1 MPVWSSMISFF
12 QMVSR
17 RKVITANG
25 YRESHLH
32 RCLTVLDLVAF
43 GVGSTLGAGV
53 YVLAGEVAKNISGPS
68 IIISFFIAAV
78 VSILAGLCYAEFGAR
93 VPLTGSAYLY
103 SYITVGELCA
113 FVTGWNLLLSYVIG
127 ASSIARAWSATFD
140 EILGKNLGNVFNIH
154 LTLSIPG
161 LAEYPDIFAVCLIF
175 LVTGLLSIGIKE
187 STTVNKVFT
196 TINVV
201 ILVFITI
208 SGLFKGDLKN
218 WRLSEDD
225 LRRLIDS
232 NLSNQTVAGNGTW
245 KYGTG
250 GFMPYGFSGTLAGA
264 ATCFYAFVGFDC
276 IATTGEEVKDPHK
289 SIPLGIIFSLLI
301 CFLTYFGVSAALTL
315 MMPYH
320 LLDTLSPLP
329 VAFEYI
335 GWRSAKYAVAVGSLC
350 ALTTSLLGS
359 MFPMPRILFAMARD
373 GLLFHVLAR
382 VNSQQN
388 PIIATLV
395 SGVVSALLAV
405 LFDLKVLVNVMSI
418 GTLLAYTLVAVSIL
432 LLRYQ
437 PDPSSPDPIEKT
449 TVSKM
454 AWIDLLIHPDI
465 IPSHHSS
472 RLVVYTLFILAL
484 FICVVCV
491 LTSIKLPCLTSGTL
505 WCVVCLF
512 FNLLGILL
520 ASLVIWRQPQSQKK
534 VDFMVPCLP
543 FLPIFSIFIN
553 SFLMAQLSYETW
565 VLFSVW
571 LLIGFLIYFGYG
583 IHHSTENKKNKD
595 SSLEKTTHLIN
606 STDSNVTFKK

>member
-1 MPVWSSMISFF
+1 M
-12 QMVSR
+12 
-17 RKVITANG
+17 
-25 YRESHLH
+25 
-32 RCLTVLDLVAF
+32 DLVAF

-53 YVLAGEVAKNISGPS
+53 YVLAGEVAKNTSGPS
-68 IIISFFIAAV
+68 IIISFLIAAM
-78 VSILAGLCYAEFGAR
+78 VSILAGFCYAEFGAR

-154 LTLSIPG
+154 LATSIPG

-208 SGLFKGDLKN
+208 SGLFRGDLKN
-218 WRLSEDD
+218 WTLSEDD

-232 NLSNQTVAGNGTW
+232 NLRYQIPDISV
-245 KYGTG
+245 Y
-250 GFMPYGFSGTLAGA
+250 
-264 ATCFYAFVGFDC
+264 C
-276 IATTGEEVKDPHK
+276 EEVKDPHK
-289 SIPLGIIFSLLI
+289 SIPLGIVFSLLI
-301 CFLTYFGVSAALTL
+301 CFMIYFGVSAALTL

-320 LLDTLSPLP
+320 LLDPLSPLP

-335 GWRSAKYAVAVGSLC
+335 GWRPAKYAVALGSLC
-350 ALTTSLLGS
+350 ALTTSLLGA

-388 PIIATLV
+388 PVISTLV
-395 SGVVSALLAV
+395 SGAVSALLAV
-405 LFDLKVLVNVMSI
+405 LFDLKILVNVMSI

-437 PDPSSPDPIEKT
+437 PDPGSPDPIEKT
-449 TVSKM
+449 TV
-454 AWIDLLIHPDI
+454 
-465 IPSHHSS
+465 
-472 RLVVYTLFILAL
+472 
-484 FICVVCV
+484 
-491 LTSIKLPCLTSGTL
+491 
-505 WCVVCLF
+505 
-512 FNLLGILL
+512 
-520 ASLVIWRQPQSQKK
+520 
-534 VDFMVPCLP
+534 PCLP
-543 FLPIFSIFIN
+543 FLPIISILVN

-571 LLIGFLIYFGYG
+571 LLIGKFSNEKNDIAVQCIAGFLIYFGYG
-583 IHHSTENKKNKD
+583 ICHSTERKKNKD
-595 SSLEKTTHLIN
+595 LSLEKTTHLIN
-606 STDSNVTFKK
+606 SPDSNVTFKK

>member
-1 MPVWSSMISFF
+1 MQDGYDSTLQISERISHTEENLDLLFLFQMPAWSSIISLC
-12 QMVSR
+12 QIVSR
-17 RKVITANG
+17 QKVITANG

-53 YVLAGEVAKNISGPS
+53 YVLAGEVARNTSGPS
-68 IIISFFIAAV
+68 IIISFFIAAM
-78 VSILAGLCYAEFGAR
+78 VSILAGFCYAEFGAR

-140 EILGKNLGNVFNIH
+140 EIWGKNLGNVFNIH

-187 STTVNKVFT
+187 STIVNKVFT
-196 TINVV
+196 TINLT
-201 ILVFITI
+201 ILIFITI

-232 NLSNQTVAGNGTW
+232 NLS
-245 KYGTG
+245 
-250 GFMPYGFSGTLAGA
+250 
-264 ATCFYAFVGFDC
+264 
-276 IATTGEEVKDPHK
+276 
-289 SIPLGIIFSLLI
+289 
-301 CFLTYFGVSAALTL
+301 
-315 MMPYH
+315 
-320 LLDTLSPLP
+320 
-329 VAFEYI
+329 
-335 GWRSAKYAVAVGSLC
+335 
-350 ALTTSLLGS
+350 LLGS
-359 MFPMPRILFAMARD
+359 MFPIPRILFAMARD

-388 PIIATLV
+388 PVIATLV
-395 SGVVSALLAV
+395 SGAVSALLAV

-418 GTLLAYTLVAVSIL
+418 GTLLAYSLVAVSIL

-449 TVSKM
+449 TVSRM

-465 IPSHHSS
+465 IPSHQSS
-472 RLVVYTLFILAL
+472 RLVACTVFILGKYYILSSSFHLCCVRADL
-484 FICVVCV
+484 HKIAMFDIWNSVVCC
-491 LTSIKLPCLTSGTL
+491 LPLFQLAGDSTSISGHLETASKSEESRFQETKKSITSYDEEKSNAAVL
-505 WCVVCLF
+505 CV
-512 FNLLGILL
+512 
-520 ASLVIWRQPQSQKK
+520 A
-534 VDFMVPCLP
+534 
-543 FLPIFSIFIN
+543 
-553 SFLMAQLSYETW
+553 
-565 VLFSVW
+565 
-571 LLIGFLIYFGYG
+571 GFLIYFGYG
-583 IHHSTENKKNKD
+583 ICHSTENKKNKD

>member
-1 MPVWSSMISFF
+1 MPVWSSIISLF

-53 YVLAGEVAKNISGPS
+53 YVLAGEVAKNTSGPS
-68 IIISFFIAAV
+68 IIISFFIAAL
-78 VSILAGLCYAEFGAR
+78 VSILAGFCYAEFGAR
-93 VPLTGSAYLY
+93 VPLAGSAYLY

-113 FVTGWNLLLSYVIG
+113 FITGWNLLLSYVIG

-140 EILGKNLGNVFNIH
+140 EILDKNLGNVFNIH
-154 LTLSIPG
+154 LSLSIPG

-187 STTVNKVFT
+187 STTVNKVLT
-196 TINVV
+196 AINLV
-201 ILVFITI
+201 ILIFITI

-225 LRRLIDS
+225 LR
-232 NLSNQTVAGNGTW
+232 SNQTVAGNGTW

-276 IATTGEEVKDPHK
+276 IATAGEEVKDPHK

-301 CFLTYFGVSAALTL
+301 CFLIYFGVSAALTL

-320 LLDTLSPLP
+320 LLDPLSPLP
-329 VAFEYI
+329 VAFEYVR
-335 GWRSAKYAVAVGSLC
+335 WRSAKYAVAVGSLC

-388 PIIATLV
+388 PVIATLV
-395 SGVVSALLAV
+395 SGAVSALLAV

-418 GTLLAYTLVAVSIL
+418 GTLLAYSLVAIKQSRHSVSCFSIAYKGMYRIVQSCMRKMCL
-432 LLRYQ
+432 
-437 PDPSSPDPIEKT
+437 SPACF
-449 TVSKM
+449 SQ
-454 AWIDLLIHPDI
+454 I
-465 IPSHHSS
+465 IFYP
-472 RLVVYTLFILAL
+472 VL
-484 FICVVCV
+484 FICAVCM
-491 LTSIKLPCLTSGTL
+491 LTSTKLPCLTSGTL
-505 WCVVCLF
+505 WCVVCLCC
-512 FNLLGILL
+512 NLLGILL

-534 VDFMVPCLP
+534 VDFKVPCLP
-543 FLPIFSIFIN
+543 FLPIISIFVN

-583 IHHSTENKKNKD
+583 ICHSTERKKNKD

-606 STDSNVTFKK
+606 STDSNVTLKK

>member
-1 MPVWSSMISFF
+1 MPVCSSIISFF

-25 YRESHLH
+25 YGESHLN

-68 IIISFFIAAV
+68 VIISFFIAAM
-78 VSILAGLCYAEFGAR
+78 VSILAGFCYAEFGAR
-93 VPLTGSAYLY
+93 VPLAGSAYLY

-187 STTVNKVFT
+187 STIVNKVFT
-196 TINVV
+196 TINLT
-201 ILVFITI
+201 ILIFIII

-225 LRRLIDS
+225 LNHTL
-232 NLSNQTVAGNGTW
+232 AGNGTW

-250 GFMPYGFSGTLAGA
+250 GFMPHGFSGTLAGA

-301 CFLTYFGVSAALTL
+301 CFLIYFGVSAALTL

-320 LLDTLSPLP
+320 LLDPLSPLP
-329 VAFEYI
+329 VAFEYVR
-335 GWRSAKYAVAVGSLC
+335 WRSAKYVVAVGSLC

-388 PIIATLV
+388 PVIATLV
-395 SGVVSALLAV
+395 SGAVSALLAV

-418 GTLLAYTLVAVSIL
+418 GTLLAYSLVAVSIL
-432 LLRYQ
+432 LLRIVL
-437 PDPSSPDPIEKT
+437 SCMRKMCLSPACF
-449 TVSKM
+449 SQ
-454 AWIDLLIHPDI
+454 I
-465 IPSHHSS
+465 ILSP
-472 RLVVYTLFILAL
+472 VL
-484 FICVVCV
+484 FICAVCM

-505 WCVVCLF
+505 WCVVFLCS
-512 FNLLGILL
+512 NLLGILL
-520 ASLVIWRQPQSQKK
+520 ASLVIWKQPQSQKK
-534 VDFMVPCLP
+534 VDFKV
-543 FLPIFSIFIN
+543 
-553 SFLMAQLSYETW
+553 
-565 VLFSVW
+565 
-571 LLIGFLIYFGYG
+571 
-583 IHHSTENKKNKD
+583 
-595 SSLEKTTHLIN
+595 SSKILG
-606 STDSNVTFKK
+606 

>member
-1 MPVWSSMISFF
+1 MPVWSSIISLF

-25 YRESHLH
+25 YGESHLN

-43 GVGSTLGAGV
+43 GAGSTLGAGV

-68 IIISFFIAAV
+68 IIISFFIAAM
-78 VSILAGLCYAEFGAR
+78 VSILAGFCYAEFGAR
-93 VPLTGSAYLY
+93 VPLAGSAYLY
-103 SYITVGELCA
+103 SYVTVGEICA

-161 LAEYPDIFAVCLIF
+161 LAEYLDIFAVCLIF

-187 STTVNKVFT
+187 STIVNKVFT
-196 TINVV
+196 TINLATL
-201 ILVFITI
+201 IFIII

-225 LRRLIDS
+225 LR
-232 NLSNQTVAGNGTW
+232 SNQTLAGNGTW

-276 IATTGEEVKDPHK
+276 IAAIGEEVKDPHK

-301 CFLTYFGVSAALTL
+301 CFLIYFGVSAALTL

-320 LLDTLSPLP
+320 LLDPLSPLP
-329 VAFEYI
+329 MAFEYVR
-335 GWRSAKYAVAVGSLC
+335 WRSAKYVVAVGSLC

-388 PIIATLV
+388 PVIATLV
-395 SGVVSALLAV
+395 SGAVSALLAV
-405 LFDLKVLVNVMSI
+405 LFDLKVLVDVMSI
-418 GTLLAYTLVAVSIL
+418 GTLLAYSLVAVSIL
-432 LLRYQ
+432 LLRKMCL
-437 PDPSSPDPIEKT
+437 SPACF
-449 TVSKM
+449 SQ
-454 AWIDLLIHPDI
+454 I
-465 IPSHHSS
+465 IFYP
-472 RLVVYTLFILAL
+472 VL
-484 FICVVCV
+484 FICAVCM
-491 LTSIKLPCLTSGTL
+491 LTSTKLPCLTSGTL
-505 WCVVCLF
+505 WCVICLCS
-512 FNLLGILL
+512 NLLGILL

-534 VDFMVPCLP
+534 VDFKVPCLP
-543 FLPIFSIFIN
+543 FLPIFSIFVNI
-553 SFLMAQLSYETW
+553 FLMAQLSYETW
-565 VLFSVW
+565 VLFSIW

-583 IHHSTENKKNKD
+583 ICHSTEKKNKD
-595 SSLEKTTHLIN
+595 SSLEKPTHLIN

>member
-1 MPVWSSMISFF
+1 MQLFPPRSARAATSHASESSNSGRPLAPPSLPSRGKENDVCCRERHARYSGRASF
-12 QMVSR
+12 S
-17 RKVITANG
+17 TSLTC
-25 YRESHLH
+25 REKRYHPEH
-32 RCLTVLDLVAF
+32 IR
-43 GVGSTLGAGV
+43 
-53 YVLAGEVAKNISGPS
+53 
-68 IIISFFIAAV
+68 
-78 VSILAGLCYAEFGAR
+78 
-93 VPLTGSAYLY
+93 
-103 SYITVGELCA
+103 
-113 FVTGWNLLLSYVIG
+113 

-154 LTLSIPG
+154 LATSIPG

-208 SGLFKGDLKN
+208 SGLFRGDLKN
-218 WRLSEDD
+218 WTLSEDD

-232 NLSNQTVAGNGTW
+232 NLSNQSVVGNDTW

-289 SIPLGIIFSLLI
+289 SIPLGIVFSLLI
-301 CFLTYFGVSAALTL
+301 CFMIYFGVSAALTL

-320 LLDTLSPLP
+320 LLDPLSPLP

-335 GWRSAKYAVAVGSLC
+335 GWRPAKYAVAVGSLC
-350 ALTTSLLGS
+350 ALTTSLLGA

-388 PIIATLV
+388 PVISTLV
-395 SGVVSALLAV
+395 SGAVSALLAV
-405 LFDLKVLVNVMSI
+405 LFDLKILVNVMSI

-437 PDPSSPDPIEKT
+437 PDPGSPDPIEKT
-449 TVSKM
+449 TVSRM

-472 RLVVYTLFILAL
+472 RLVAYTVFILAF
-484 FICVVCV
+484 FICIVCV
-491 LTSIKLPCLTSGTL
+491 LTATKWPCLTSGTL
-505 WCVVCLF
+505 WCIVCLF
-512 FNLLGILL
+512 SNLLGILL
-520 ASLVIWRQPQSQKK
+520 ASLVIWRQPQSQEK

-543 FLPIFSIFIN
+543 FLPIISILVN

-583 IHHSTENKKNKD
+583 ICHSTERKKNKD
-595 SSLEKTTHLIN
+595 LSLEKTTHLIN
-606 STDSNVTFKK
+606 SPDSNVTFKK

>member
-1 MPVWSSMISFF
+1 
-12 QMVSR
+12 
-17 RKVITANG
+17 
-25 YRESHLH
+25 ESHLH

-53 YVLAGEVAKNISGPS
+53 YVLAGEVAKNTSGPS
-68 IIISFFIAAV
+68 IIISFFIAAL
-78 VSILAGLCYAEFGAR
+78 VSILAGFCYAEFGAR
-93 VPLTGSAYLY
+93 VPLAGSAYLY

-113 FVTGWNLLLSYVIG
+113 FITGWNLLLSYVIG

-140 EILGKNLGNVFNIH
+140 EILDKNLGNVFNIH
-154 LTLSIPG
+154 LSLSIPG

-187 STTVNKVFT
+187 STTVNKVLT
-196 TINVV
+196 AINLV
-201 ILVFITI
+201 ILIFITI

-276 IATTGEEVKDPHK
+276 IATAGEEVKDPHK

-301 CFLTYFGVSAALTL
+301 CFLIYFGVSAALTL

-320 LLDTLSPLP
+320 LLDPLSPLP
-329 VAFEYI
+329 VAFEYVR
-335 GWRSAKYAVAVGSLC
+335 WRSAKYAVAVGSLC

-388 PIIATLV
+388 PVIATLV
-395 SGVVSALLAV
+395 SGAVSALLAV

-418 GTLLAYTLVAVSIL
+418 GTLLAYSLVAVSIL

-449 TVSKM
+449 TIKQSRHSVSCFSIAYKGMYRIVQSCMRKM
-454 AWIDLLIHPDI
+454 CLSPACFSQI
-465 IPSHHSS
+465 IFYP
-472 RLVVYTLFILAL
+472 VL
-484 FICVVCV
+484 FICAVCM
-491 LTSIKLPCLTSGTL
+491 LTSTKLPCLTSGTL
-505 WCVVCLF
+505 WCVVCLCC
-512 FNLLGILL
+512 NLLGILL

-534 VDFMVPCLP
+534 VDFKVPCLP
-543 FLPIFSIFIN
+543 FLPIISIFVN

-565 VLFSVW
+565 VLFSEKSDAAV
-571 LLIGFLIYFGYG
+571 LCVAGFLIYFGYG
-583 IHHSTENKKNKD
+583 ICHSTERKKNKD

-606 STDSNVTFKK
+606 STDS

>member
-1 MPVWSSMISFF
+1 MSFYAALNNYFKIFGFAFICLSLHLTEVCKMPVWSSIISLF

-53 YVLAGEVAKNISGPS
+53 YVLAGEVARNISGPS
-68 IIISFFIAAV
+68 IILSFFIAAM

-154 LTLSIPG
+154 LTLNIPG

-175 LVTGLLSIGIKE
+175 LVTSLLSIGIKE

-196 TINVV
+196 TINLV
-201 ILVFITI
+201 ILIFITI
-208 SGLFKGDLKN
+208 SGLLKGDLKN
-218 WRLSEDD
+218 WRLSQND
-225 LRRLIDS
+225 LQRLTDS
-232 NLSNQTVAGNGTW
+232 NLSNRTVAGNETW

-289 SIPLGIIFSLLI
+289 SIPLGIVFSLLI
-301 CFLTYFGVSAALTL
+301 CFLIYFGVSSALTL

-320 LLDTLSPLP
+320 LLDPLSPLP

-335 GWRSAKYAVAVGSLC
+335 GWRSAKYVVAVGSLC

-359 MFPMPRILFAMARD
+359 MFPMPRILYAMARD

-382 VNSQQN
+382 VNCQQN
-388 PIIATLV
+388 PVIATLV
-395 SGVVSALLAV
+395 SGAVSALLAV
-405 LFDLKVLVNVMSI
+405 LFDLKVLVDVMSI
-418 GTLLAYTLVAVSIL
+418 GTLLAYTLVALSIL

-449 TVSKM
+449 TVSRM

-472 RLVVYTLFILAL
+472 RLVVYTVFILDYVL
-484 FICVVCV
+484 SSSSHLCCVRAD
-491 LTSIKLPCLTSGTL
+491 LHKIAMFDIWNS
-505 WCVVCLF
+505 VVY
-512 FNLLGILL
+512 
-520 ASLVIWRQPQSQKK
+520 
-534 VDFMVPCLP
+534 CLP
-543 FLPIFSIFIN
+543 FFQLAGDSTGIAGHLETASKSEESTFHENDQIILTSPIFEEFGNLKKMLVCHMRPIEDHTFIK
-553 SFLMAQLSYETW
+553 
-565 VLFSVW
+565 V
-571 LLIGFLIYFGYG
+571 
-583 IHHSTENKKNKD
+583 
-595 SSLEKTTHLIN
+595 
-606 STDSNVTFKK
+606 

>member
-1 MPVWSSMISFF
+1 GTCIKMIKEIFF
-12 QMVSR
+12 AKYTR
-17 RKVITANG
+17 TK
-25 YRESHLH
+25 SHLH

-53 YVLAGEVAKNISGPS
+53 YVLAGEVAKNTSGPS
-68 IIISFFIAAV
+68 IIISFFIAAL
-78 VSILAGLCYAEFGAR
+78 VSILAGFCYAEFGAR
-93 VPLTGSAYLY
+93 VPLAGSAYLY

-113 FVTGWNLLLSYVIG
+113 FITGWNLLLSYVIG

-140 EILGKNLGNVFNIH
+140 EILDKNLGNVFNIH
-154 LTLSIPG
+154 LSLSIPG

-187 STTVNKVFT
+187 STTVNKVLT
-196 TINVV
+196 AINLV
-201 ILVFITI
+201 ILIFITI

-225 LRRLIDS
+225 LR
-232 NLSNQTVAGNGTW
+232 SNQTVAGNGTW

-276 IATTGEEVKDPHK
+276 IATAGEEVKDPHK

-301 CFLTYFGVSAALTL
+301 CFLIYFGVSAALTL

-320 LLDTLSPLP
+320 LLDPLSPLP
-329 VAFEYI
+329 VAFEYVR
-335 GWRSAKYAVAVGSLC
+335 WRSAKYAVAVGSLC

-388 PIIATLV
+388 PVIATLV
-395 SGVVSALLAV
+395 SGAVSALLAV

-418 GTLLAYTLVAVSIL
+418 GTLLAYSLVASRHSVSCFSIAYKGMYRIVQSCMRKMCL
-432 LLRYQ
+432 
-437 PDPSSPDPIEKT
+437 SPACF
-449 TVSKM
+449 SQ
-454 AWIDLLIHPDI
+454 I
-465 IPSHHSS
+465 IFYP
-472 RLVVYTLFILAL
+472 VL
-484 FICVVCV
+484 FICAVCM
-491 LTSIKLPCLTSGTL
+491 LTSTKLPCLTSGTL
-505 WCVVCLF
+505 WCVVCLCC
-512 FNLLGILL
+512 NLLGILL

-534 VDFMVPCLP
+534 VDFKVPCLP
-543 FLPIFSIFIN
+543 FLPIISIFVN

-583 IHHSTENKKNKD
+583 ICHSTERKKNKD

-606 STDSNVTFKK
+606 STDSNVTLKK

>member
-1 MPVWSSMISFF
+1 GRCVKMIKEMFF
-12 QMVSR
+12 AQYTR
-17 RKVITANG
+17 TK
-25 YRESHLH
+25 SHLN

-43 GVGSTLGAGV
+43 GAGSTLGAGV

-68 IIISFFIAAV
+68 IIISFFIAAM
-78 VSILAGLCYAEFGAR
+78 VSILAGFCYAEFGAR
-93 VPLTGSAYLY
+93 VPLAGSAYLY
-103 SYITVGELCA
+103 SYVTVGEICA

-161 LAEYPDIFAVCLIF
+161 LAEYLDIFAVCLIF

-187 STTVNKVFT
+187 STIVNKVFT
-196 TINVV
+196 TINLATL
-201 ILVFITI
+201 IFIII

-225 LRRLIDS
+225 LR
-232 NLSNQTVAGNGTW
+232 SNQTLAGNGTW

-276 IATTGEEVKDPHK
+276 IAAIGEEVKDPHK

-301 CFLTYFGVSAALTL
+301 CFLIYFGVSAALTL

-320 LLDTLSPLP
+320 LLDPLSPLP
-329 VAFEYI
+329 MAFEYVR
-335 GWRSAKYAVAVGSLC
+335 WRSAKYVVAVGSLC

-388 PIIATLV
+388 PVIATLV
-395 SGVVSALLAV
+395 SGAVSALLAV
-405 LFDLKVLVNVMSI
+405 LFDLKVLVDVMSI
-418 GTLLAYTLVAVSIL
+418 GTLLAYSLVAVSIL
-432 LLRYQ
+432 LLRKMCL
-437 PDPSSPDPIEKT
+437 SPACF
-449 TVSKM
+449 SQ
-454 AWIDLLIHPDI
+454 I
-465 IPSHHSS
+465 IFYP
-472 RLVVYTLFILAL
+472 VL
-484 FICVVCV
+484 FICAVCM
-491 LTSIKLPCLTSGTL
+491 LTSTKLPCLTSGTL
-505 WCVVCLF
+505 WCVICLCS
-512 FNLLGILL
+512 NLLGILL

-534 VDFMVPCLP
+534 VDFKVPCLP
-543 FLPIFSIFIN
+543 FLPIFSIFVNI
-553 SFLMAQLSYETW
+553 FLMAQLSYETW
-565 VLFSVW
+565 VLFSIW

-583 IHHSTENKKNKD
+583 ICHSTEKKNKD
-595 SSLEKTTHLIN
+595 SSLEKPTHLIN

>member
-1 MPVWSSMISFF
+1 MPVWSSIISLF

-25 YRESHLH
+25 YGESHLN

-43 GVGSTLGAGV
+43 GAGSTLGAGV

-68 IIISFFIAAV
+68 IIISFFIAAM
-78 VSILAGLCYAEFGAR
+78 VSILAGFCYAEFGAR
-93 VPLTGSAYLY
+93 VPLAGSAYLY
-103 SYITVGELCA
+103 SYVTVGEICA

-161 LAEYPDIFAVCLIF
+161 LAEYLDIFAVCLIF

-187 STTVNKVFT
+187 STIVNKVFT
-196 TINVV
+196 TINLATL
-201 ILVFITI
+201 IFIII

-225 LRRLIDS
+225 F
-232 NLSNQTVAGNGTW
+232 NQTLAGNGTW

-276 IATTGEEVKDPHK
+276 IAAIGEEVKDPHK

-301 CFLTYFGVSAALTL
+301 CFLIYFGVSAALTL

-320 LLDTLSPLP
+320 LLDPLSPLP
-329 VAFEYI
+329 MAFEYVR
-335 GWRSAKYAVAVGSLC
+335 WRSAKYVVAVGSLC

-388 PIIATLV
+388 PVIATLV
-395 SGVVSALLAV
+395 SGAVSALLAV
-405 LFDLKVLVNVMSI
+405 LFDLKVLVDVMSI
-418 GTLLAYTLVAVSIL
+418 GTLLAYSLVAVSIL
-432 LLRYQ
+432 LLRKPLNLLRINIRKESY
-437 PDPSSPDPIEKT
+437 PLT
-449 TVSKM
+449 T
-454 AWIDLLIHPDI
+454 LLKAKNIWSNI
-465 IPSHHSS
+465 IPEKIIFYP
-472 RLVVYTLFILAL
+472 VL
-484 FICVVCV
+484 FICAVCM
-491 LTSIKLPCLTSGTL
+491 LTSTKLPCLTSGTL
-505 WCVVCLF
+505 WCVICLCS
-512 FNLLGILL
+512 NLLGILL

-534 VDFMVPCLP
+534 VDFKVPCLP
-543 FLPIFSIFIN
+543 FLPIFSIFVNI
-553 SFLMAQLSYETW
+553 FLMAQLSYETW
-565 VLFSVW
+565 VLFSIW

-583 IHHSTENKKNKD
+583 ICHSTEKKNKD
-595 SSLEKTTHLIN
+595 SSLEKPTHLIN